1 MIQVIVCQLFYQPTW
16 ILSTQKSVR
25 INLFI
30 SEIILLITLTNFKK
44 RLSEVKWQEILDNN
58 DANDDYNTIIEQ
70 FNKVYD
76 ECIPLKKCTI
86 NRKKTSYVTVDY

>member
-1 MIQVIVCQLFYQPTW
+1 MPT
-16 ILSTQKSVR
+16 ILSTNLDFINPKKHENKFIYKRNHSVDN
-25 INLFI
+25 INK
-30 SEIILLITLTNFKK
+30 FKK

-58 DANDDYNTIIEQ
+58 DANDDYNTFIEQ

-86 NRKKTSYVTVDY
+86 NRKKILCHRGLLKVC